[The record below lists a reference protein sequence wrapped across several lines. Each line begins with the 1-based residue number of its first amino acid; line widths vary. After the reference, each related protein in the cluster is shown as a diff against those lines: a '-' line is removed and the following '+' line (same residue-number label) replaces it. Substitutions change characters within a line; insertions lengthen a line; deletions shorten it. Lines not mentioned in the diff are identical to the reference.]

1 MKQRSSRLILLFA
14 WNAILWTGFLH
25 GIEALW
31 AFRDPSRGLPFDG
44 FKDGIFYTWG
54 HPVRRGRLEFKGR
67 RFRSRDFD
75 LPKPSG
81 TYRVMALGDSF
92 TFGRGLAE
100 EERYTERVE
109 ALLRAAFPRRKI
121 EVINFGIQGADTG
134 GERDILNTLGPQV
147 DPDRVLVGFCNND
160 PKPGGADRSQKRDAF
175 NTRHGGWMNFVKQR
189 LEWAGLPMVA
199 GRVHSWIY
207 TVAERTGTIP
217 TGNEEFSRVYN
228 PESPEWK
235 RFTRAL
241 ADIVEWSRRRKL
253 PPPIFAVLTVV
264 PHSFDL
270 THPDENLRLAL
281 AWEEQARRAAETAG
295 FITVG
300 FLKEIAAAPPGESL
314 HVNAAD
320 GHPGARLNDIY
331 ARGLFDLL
339 RKEMTDGR

>member
-1 MKQRSSRLILLFA
+1 
-14 WNAILWTGFLH
+14 
-25 GIEALW
+25 
-31 AFRDPSRGLPFDG
+31 
-44 FKDGIFYTWG
+44 
-54 HPVRRGRLEFKGR
+54 
-67 RFRSRDFD
+67 
-75 LPKPSG
+75 
-81 TYRVMALGDSF
+81 
-92 TFGRGLAE
+92 
-100 EERYTERVE
+100 VE